1 VVQVNSD
8 TAIQIKINRG
18 YFFVLN
24 QILLKRNFED
34 SINDFGLLSK
44 IHPARNKFS
53 KTPCVN
59 LELMRQRK
67 SLLVCKQWI
76 WWKKV

>member
-24 QILLKRNFED
+24 HILLKREFRRLNPRFRFIEQ
-34 SINDFGLLSK
+34 SS
-44 IHPARNKFS
+44 S
-53 KTPCVN
+53 SEV
-59 LELMRQRK
+59 
-67 SLLVCKQWI
+67 
-76 WWKKV
+76 